1 MLVVLWLLVACF
13 VVGVALTSAV
23 VVEREKGTEAK
34 FFCVSLVCID
44 VHVRIDL
51 GGRLAKGNLPD

>member
-34 FFCVSLVCID
+34 FFLCEF
-44 VHVRIDL
+44 
-51 GGRLAKGNLPD
+51 GMY